1 MSDRTEED
9 HGGADPAAGRHR
21 LSGPARWLPL
31 VGAGALV
38 LLLDQLS
45 KAWAYERLCE
55 VEAGYG
61 CAVHS
66 EPIHVLWTL
75 QWNLAFNTGM
85 AFSRGAESGPIIAA
99 VVLVIV
105 AVLVFVARRV
115 TSRVQLVLIG
125 IVLGGAFGNLV
136 DRLLRAEDGFM
147 SGAVVDFV
155 DVQWWPIWNVADM
168 AVVLGGIALALTG
181 FSTEPRE
188 QRGPEGG
195 DGPVD
200 PAGPVAPTDVDAA
213 VPGQDRAAPPPA

>member
-1 MSDRTEED
+1 MIDRAQQD
-9 HGGADPAAGRHR
+9 DGPQDPPPAAPRR
-21 LSGPARWLPL
+21 LSGASRWLPL

-38 LLLDQLS
+38 LLIDQVT

-66 EPIHVLWTL
+66 EPVHVLWTL

-105 AVLVFVARRV
+105 AVLVVVARRV

-136 DRLLRAEDGFM
+136 DRLLRAEDGFL

-181 FSTEPRE
+181 FSTEPRHE
-188 QRGPEGG
+188 EDPGTG
-195 DGPVD
+195 DTTD
-200 PAGPVAPTDVDAA
+200 TAPPGQGDARTA
-213 VPGQDRAAPPPA
+213 VPGQDTAAPPSA

>member
-1 MSDRTEED
+1 MIDRTEED
-9 HGGADPAAGRHR
+9 QGAPEPDAAPRRR
-21 LSGPARWLPL
+21 LSAAARWLPL
-31 VGAGALV
+31 VGAGAVV
-38 LLLDQLS
+38 LLVDQLS
-45 KAWAYERLCE
+45 KAWAFERLCE

-61 CAVHS
+61 CAVHA

-105 AVLVFVARRV
+105 GVLVVVASRV

-136 DRLLRAEDGFM
+136 DRLVRAEDGFL

-188 QRGPEGG
+188 KSSGEDQV
-195 DGPVD
+195 VD
-200 PAGPVAPTDVDAA
+200 PDP
-213 VPGQDRAAPPPA
+213 AAPPPA